1 MAIFIIK
8 MLSVEVNNQ
17 VQISMKGMQLSD
29 RQAFMESLKERGY
42 QHSITLD
49 VFDVGLLVDVE
60 AKTVLRVMSK
70 KLDFTPGVSK
80 IETIRAIDF

>member
-1 MAIFIIK
+1 
-8 MLSVEVNNQ
+8 MLSVDVDYQ

-29 RQAFMESLKERGY
+29 RQAFMDTLRERGY

-80 IETIRAIDF
+80 IETITANLF